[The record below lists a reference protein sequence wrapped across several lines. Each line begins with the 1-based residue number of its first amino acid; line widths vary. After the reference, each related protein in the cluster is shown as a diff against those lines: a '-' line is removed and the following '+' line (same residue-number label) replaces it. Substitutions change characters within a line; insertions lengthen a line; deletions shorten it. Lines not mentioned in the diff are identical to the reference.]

1 MSRVVCALMGC
12 FFIFG
17 TALAQAP
24 VKPVAT
30 ASTPTSAPTSSG
42 TVSVTA
48 SSTTSS
54 TTPIV
59 SAPIVA
65 AKSYVVLDTQSH
77 QILAVSNGDQKM
89 EPASLTKMMTA
100 YVVFQA
106 LKDKRIS
113 LSQPVTISQA
123 AYKAVGSRMFA
134 DPKTPVSVEDLI
146 KGMIIQSGNDASIAL
161 AELVGGT
168 EATFVDI
175 MNKQAQRMSLS
186 STRFTNSTGLPDPQH
201 VSTAN
206 DMVQLARALIE
217 DFPAEYAT
225 YYAQKDF
232 TYNRITQPNRNRL
245 LWLDPTVDGVKTGHT
260 DNAGFCLVAS
270 AKRPGAAGTTRRIIT
285 VVMGTS
291 GMDARAQ
298 ESSKLLNWAFQNFD
312 TVRFAQA
319 GKALVTPEIWKG
331 TKSVASL
338 GFLQDAWIS
347 LPKGSSEKI
356 KTEITRPQ
364 PLIAPI
370 AKGQNIGSIKLLIDG
385 KVIVEKPVQALE
397 DVPQAGLLGRAWDS
411 MRLWFK

>member
-1 MSRVVCALMGC
+1 MRQFKGALMGC
-12 FFIFG
+12 FFIFT
-17 TALAQAP
+17 TAFAQVAP
-24 VKPVAT
+24 KP
-30 ASTPTSAPTSSG
+30 ASTVAAPAAAAISSTSAL
-42 TVSVTA
+42 
-48 SSTTSS
+48 
-54 TTPIV
+54 

-65 AKSYVVLDTQSH
+65 AKSYVVLDTQSA
-77 QILAVSNGDQKM
+77 QVLAVNNGDQKM

-113 LSQPVTISQA
+113 LNQPVTISQS
-123 AYKAVGSRMFA
+123 AYKAIGSRMFA
-134 DPKTPVSVEDLI
+134 DPKTPVSVEDLL

-161 AELVGGT
+161 AESVAGT

-175 MNKQAQRMSLS
+175 MNKQALRMKLNN
-186 STRFTNSTGLPDPQH
+186 TRFTNVTGLPDPQH

-217 DFPAEYAT
+217 DFPAEYAK
-225 YYAQKDF
+225 YYVQKEF
-232 TYNRITQPNRNRL
+232 TYNGITQPNRNRL

-291 GMDARAQ
+291 SMDARTQ
-298 ESSKLLNWAFQNFD
+298 ESSKLLNWAFQNFEN
-312 TVRFAQA
+312 VRFAEA
-319 GKALVTPEIWKG
+319 GKPLVTPEIWKG

-347 LPKGSSEKI
+347 IPRGSTEKL

-370 AKGQNIGSIKLLIDG
+370 AKGQSIGLIKLLIDG
-385 KVIVEKPVQALE
+385 KVLAEKPVQVLE

-411 MRLWFK
+411 IKLWFK

>member
-1 MSRVVCALMGC
+1 
-12 FFIFG
+12 
-17 TALAQAP
+17 
-24 VKPVAT
+24 
-30 ASTPTSAPTSSG
+30 
-42 TVSVTA
+42 
-48 SSTTSS
+48 
-54 TTPIV
+54 
-59 SAPIVA
+59 
-65 AKSYVVLDTQSH
+65 
-77 QILAVSNGDQKM
+77 
-89 EPASLTKMMTA
+89 
-100 YVVFQA
+100 
-106 LKDKRIS
+106 
-113 LSQPVTISQA
+113 
-123 AYKAVGSRMFA
+123 
-134 DPKTPVSVEDLI
+134 
-146 KGMIIQSGNDASIAL
+146 
-161 AELVGGT
+161 
-168 EATFVDI
+168 
-175 MNKQAQRMSLS
+175 
-186 STRFTNSTGLPDPQH
+186 
-201 VSTAN
+201 
-206 DMVQLARALIE
+206 
-217 DFPAEYAT
+217 
-225 YYAQKDF
+225 
-232 TYNRITQPNRNRL
+232 
-245 LWLDPTVDGVKTGHT
+245 VDGVKTGHT